1 MYDGDD
7 GHDDDYIL
15 LMVRIQSR
23 HRFTTFCRWRKWSS
37 VSVLPPKR
45 TALSEEIVAYR
56 VRDGSIFLPLTRE
69 RYIYVHRCLLDGGL
83 PPVSIRK
90 VVQPEAVKRL
100 GGLEV
105 LEPERVRVYLRRH
118 DA

>member
-37 VSVLPPKR
+37 VSVLPAKR

-69 RYIYVHRCLLDGGL
+69 RDIYVHVSWMEDYIL
-83 PPVSIRK
+83 SIRK